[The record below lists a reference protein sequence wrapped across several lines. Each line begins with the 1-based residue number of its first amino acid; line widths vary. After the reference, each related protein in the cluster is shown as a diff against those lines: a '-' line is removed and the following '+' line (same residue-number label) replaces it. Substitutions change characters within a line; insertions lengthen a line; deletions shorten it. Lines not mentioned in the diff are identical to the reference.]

1 MLIKIK
7 NLRLQTVVGVY
18 DWEEKINREI
28 IINAEI
34 ETDFKNSL
42 ISDDLADAIDYETIT
57 SKIKN
62 LIATSRFKLVER
74 MAQKVADVIM
84 EDSRVKKCRVE
95 IDKIGAVE
103 AVESFAV
110 VVEGNRG

>member
-7 NLRLQTVVGVY
+7 NLRLQTVVDVY

-28 IINAEI
+28 IINVEI
-34 ETDFKNSL
+34 ETDFVNSL
-42 ISDDLADAIDYETIT
+42 TSDDISDAIDYETIT

-62 LIATSRFKLVER
+62 LIATTRFKLIER
-74 MAQKVADVIM
+74 MAQKVVDVIM
-84 EDSRVKKCRVE
+84 EDKRIKKCRVE

-103 AVESFAV
+103 FVESFAV
-110 VVEGNRG
+110 VIESSN